1 VTSDQP
7 SLVTERLILRPL
19 QLTDTERICELAGNR
34 DIAAQSIQIP
44 HPYGEEDAKMWIIA
58 QKEEFEAG
66 RQLNFAIIERSSGE
80 LIGVI
85 GLLRIQHENE
95 SAELG
100 YWVGKP
106 FWNRGYATEAV
117 KAVVDYAFCI
127 LGLNRIYS
135 RYMKKNPASGRV
147 LAKCGFM
154 HEGILRQHV
163 KKWDNFE
170 DIEMAAIL
178 KEEYIIND

>member
-1 VTSDQP
+1 MTSDQP

-19 QLTDTERICELAGNR
+19 QLTDAERVCDLAGDR
-34 DIAAQSIQIP
+34 EIAAQSIQIP
-44 HPYGEEDAKMWIIA
+44 HPYDVEDARMWIIT
-58 QKEEFEAG
+58 QNEEFEDG
-66 RQLNFAIIERSSGE
+66 KQLNFAIIERNSGE

-85 GLLRIQHENE
+85 GLLRIRHEHE

-100 YWVGKP
+100 YWIGKP

-127 LGLNRIYS
+127 LGLNRVYS

-154 HEGILRQHV
+154 HEGILRQHI
-163 KKWDNFE
+163 KKWGDFE

-178 KEEYIIND
+178 KDEYLVND